1 MKQYS
6 LIFSLVFFS
15 SLSFAQ
21 DFAEAFLKVDFQ
33 KAAKESSIDLLRQN
47 FRYEVYPF
55 HIPARPTS
63 STKLSTAKAMSDLIK
78 EYPSSWV
85 SDYVST
91 EISVVSNGK
100 TKTAAGTNE
109 TLNKAQQELLRIADL
124 NTKAIINIKYRQEN
138 AATRKVDVHNLNYQI
153 AVVPDTEA
161 KYSGGRK
168 ALKQYLKKN
177 VEERISNAN
186 LAKIKEGVVQFVI
199 NEKGQVEAVQLSEKT
214 GVLEVDQLLI
224 KAIETM
230 PLWEPAKDG
239 SEVPVK
245 QQFKFA
251 AGNPFGGC

>member
-6 LIFSLVFFS
+6 LIFSLLLFS

-21 DFAEAFLKVDFQ
+21 DFADAFLKVDFQ
-33 KAAKESSIDLLRQN
+33 KAGEESSVDLLRQK

-55 HIPARPTS
+55 HIPARPAS
-63 STKLSTAKAMSDLIK
+63 STKLRTAKAMSDLIK
-78 EYPSSWV
+78 AYPSSWV

-109 TLNKAQQELLRIADL
+109 VLNRAQQELLAIADL

-138 AATRKVDVHNLNYQI
+138 AATRKIDVHTLNYQI

-161 KYSGGRK
+161 RYSGGIK

-177 VEERISNAN
+177 VVERISNAN
-186 LAKIKEGVVQFVI
+186 LAKIKEGVVQFTI
-199 NEKGQVEAVQLSEKT
+199 NEKGQAEAIQLSEKT

-230 PLWEPAKDG
+230 PLWEPARDG
-239 SEVPVK
+239 KGVPVQ

-251 AGNPFGGC
+251 AGDPFGGC